1 MAKSSDPFQLGE
13 PAKQAMRQTQQ
24 AVDTYF
30 EFLQKTILSIPTGE
44 TEFGEK
50 AKSIAEQNI
59 TAAHEYIKK
68 IEWRRGFSRDD
79 AHTDRVHA
87 GTNEGIWRAGEKSW
101 RSNRES
107 SCERCEESQNL
118 DV

>member
-13 PAKQAMRQTQQ
+13 PAKQAMHQTQQ

-30 EFLQKTILSIPTGE
+30 EFLQKTILSIPTGG
-44 TEFGEK
+44 TEFGER

-68 IEWRRGFSRDD
+68 LSGAEDFQEMMRIQTEFMQ
-79 AHTDRVHA
+79 AQMKA
-87 GTNEGIWRAGEKSW
+87 FGEQGKSLGEATAKAAA
-101 RSNRES
+101 SAVKIPKS
-107 SCERCEESQNL
+107 
-118 DV
+118 